1 MKPILIVWANALA
14 VASASPSAAVNAASF
29 SFFMSLL
36 LEKLLPGA
44 VVDRVFESRSG
55 FDQSPTQSPLISV
68 IEALAG
74 IGHGRRVEDARNL
87 ELLGVEQ
94 PARLLDQVARVL
106 ARILVDR
113 IGGPRLCL
121 EHRGERRAVELV
133 ARRFA
138 ARRTRLHQ
146 HAHAAFLGDADP
158 GLHQARRG
166 HFAPGERVQALL
178 HGSGEH
184 PLDLL
189 ALEAPLEQLQRGEMR
204 AVEGAHR
211 DRLPLEL
218 LGLVDPRLGIG
229 DDRESGHRRAQRH
242 DLRGT
247 MPRLASLHRA
257 LHDAPFAHA
266 KLVALALVVERL
278 HGALE
283 YVLPQRL
290 MVGIALPRSRRL
302 HDVDVETLITEKT
315 LVAGHE
321 QRQVVDRV
329 HHRNSHFLQGL
340 RHGDSPPSRPGWTSI
355 FDRGG
360 KYSQSLQ
367 AAPARRAGITSPTN
381 RLIERIASS
390 GRRSPKENTSNR

>member
-1 MKPILIVWANALA
+1 MRTIFSLSLSSSKNR
-14 VASASPSAAVNAASF
+14 AA
-29 SFFMSLL
+29 
-36 LEKLLPGA
+36 LLPGP
-44 VVDRVFESRSG
+44 VVYRALESGARL
-55 FDQSPTQSPLISV
+55 DQTPTQGPLVGV

-74 IGHGRRVEDARNL
+74 IGLGRRVQKAGHFEIL
-87 ELLGVEQ
+87 FIEQ
-94 PARLLDQVARVL
+94 PARLLDQVTGVAPGV
-106 ARILVDR
+106 LVDR
-113 IGGPRLCL
+113 LGRARLGP
-121 EHRGERRAVELV
+121 EHRGERRAVELL

-138 ARRTRLHQ
+138 ARRMRLHQ
-146 HAHAAFLGDADP
+146 YPHAAFLGDADP
-158 GLHQARRG
+158 GLHQACRG
-166 HFAPGERVQALL
+166 DFAFAERVQALL
-178 HGSGEH
+178 HGAGER

-189 ALEAPLEQLQRGEMR
+189 ALEKPLEQLQRGEMR

-211 DRLPLEL
+211 DRLVLEL

-247 MPRLASLHRA
+247 MPCLASLNRA

-302 HDVDVETLITEKT
+302 HDVDVETLVTEKT

-360 KYSQSLQ
+360 KYSPSLQ
-367 AAPARRAGITSPTN
+367 AAPARSAGITSPTN